1 MSDEENL
8 TSLQDAER
16 YAMVYP
22 NTVLPVISGLRKYRA
37 AVQSFLDQYA
47 DAYPENVDSL
57 VEQLRIEIA
66 RAENE
71 HD

>member
-1 MSDEENL
+1 VTDD
-8 TSLQDAER
+8 TPTALQDSER

-37 AVQSFLDQYA
+37 AVEAFLVGYA

-57 VEQLRIEIA
+57 VEQLRIEVA
-66 RAENE
+66 AAENE
-71 HD
+71 S